1 AETWKDQSTK
11 VEMERTIPVFEAL
24 IASDVEKRYH
34 ECWGQ
39 LGFALKDQRFPNWRR
54 ALEALSTAIDM
65 RGDAATYG
73 YWLYEFNRALCR
85 INLDENFRNGQPST
99 PEVAKD
105 IRADL
110 EVLRA
115 VGQQGM
121 LDRAPEIER
130 WLKLNP

>member
-1 AETWKDQSTK
+1 
-11 VEMERTIPVFEAL
+11 M
-24 IASDVEKRYH
+24 
-34 ECWGQ
+34 
-39 LGFALKDQRFPNWRR
+39 LGSAGFCLKDQRFPNWRR

-130 WLKLNP
+130 WLKLNR